1 MKALV
6 LRQHGGPEALRIERE
21 FPDPSIGNDD
31 VLIRVRASA
40 LNYHDVFTRRGMPG
54 IKIPLPAIIGLD
66 IAGEIIAVG
75 DDVRSWSVG
84 DRVLVDPAN
93 MDNGDL
99 IGENLHGGMAE
110 LCRVPSRHLVRLS
123 DAVSFVQAA
132 ALPVAYG
139 TAHRMVNTIG
149 QIRAGEKVL
158 ILGASGGVGVAC
170 VQMAKLLGA
179 HIIAC
184 AGTPEKAEMLEALG
198 ADEVIAYREVD
209 FVDTVIKRHGK
220 ATRNRGTSTGGI
232 DVVINF
238 TGGETWVKSLR
249 TLRLGGRLLTC
260 GATAG
265 FAPQE
270 DIRYIWTFEL
280 QIRGSNSW
288 DRDDL
293 TSLLDLVE
301 SGRLEP
307 LIDHIAGLESACE
320 GLERMEARE
329 LLGKVII
336 TP

>member
-1 MKALV
+1 M
-6 LRQHGGPEALRIERE
+6 
-21 FPDPSIGNDD
+21 D
-31 VLIRVRASA
+31 
-40 LNYHDVFTRRGMPG
+40 
-54 IKIPLPAIIGLD
+54 LPRFG
-66 IAGEIIAVG
+66 
-75 DDVRSWSVG
+75 S
-84 DRVLVDPAN
+84 
-93 MDNGDL
+93 
-99 IGENLHGGMAE
+99 
-110 LCRVPSRHLVRLS
+110 LS
-123 DAVSFVQAA
+123 
-132 ALPVAYG
+132 
-139 TAHRMVNTIG
+139 
-149 QIRAGEKVL
+149 
-158 ILGASGGVGVAC
+158 
-170 VQMAKLLGA
+170 
-179 HIIAC
+179 
-184 AGTPEKAEMLEALG
+184 
-198 ADEVIAYREVD
+198 
-209 FVDTVIKRHGK
+209 
-220 ATRNRGTSTGGI
+220 
-232 DVVINF
+232 
-238 TGGETWVKSLR
+238 GETWVKSLR